1 RQVVRARSVSEGT
14 PRSRFGLGRKTDEDA
29 IMPNTVSGTVF
40 DDKDGDGT
48 QGPNEPSLPG
58 VNLRV
63 VDLNAGGAVL
73 ATATTDA
80 GGNYSIDASGFT
92 STSCE
97 LQVVPPFDF
106 IGVYL
111 FDWDPTAQN
120 GPIVANFGLLRI
132 ECRYVV

>member
-1 RQVVRARSVSEGT
+1 RPPPPATRRPRSPRCWRRTGGSSCKASGNRQVVRARSVSEGT

-80 GGNYSIDASGFT
+80 GGNYS
-92 STSCE
+92 
-97 LQVVPPFDF
+97 
-106 IGVYL
+106 
-111 FDWDPTAQN
+111 
-120 GPIVANFGLLRI
+120 
-132 ECRYVV
+132 